1 MQEKYNVFGE
11 YLLLKKKKERIL
23 QIKAATSVQKFI
35 RRHQA
40 RKNIENRRVT
50 ARKQWA
56 TFVINTK
63 LAGKT
68 IGPETSRAIDNGG
81 ILVDKIWERY
91 HCKAPGKFALVN
103 PSYNTINSNHM
114 SPLINIENKKKKT
127 HDVYFNSS
135 SSGSS
140 KIMGEKH
147 SLIDKSKHSFST
159 PLIMS
164 DNLFHRFSDNAII
177 NGSEEI
183 FKDDS
188 LILPLRKT
196 TCSFYVNRSMP
207 HLRPN
212 RRNNKKKKQRK
223 KIKIA
228 RSSKKVLSPLIQD
241 NHQYFHNQILQPSD
255 LMDNHIN
262 YTVQKPMP
270 KYTLGELKGMRNLI
284 AKRQRKVAN
293 RHDLFHKHGLNK
305 RRLKHGTLQLDHL
318 LL

>member
-1 MQEKYNVFGE
+1 M
-11 YLLLKKKKERIL
+11 
-23 QIKAATSVQKFI
+23 
-35 RRHQA
+35 
-40 RKNIENRRVT
+40 
-50 ARKQWA
+50 
-56 TFVINTK
+56 
-63 LAGKT
+63 
-68 IGPETSRAIDNGG
+68 
-81 ILVDKIWERY
+81 DKIWERY

-103 PSYNTINSNHM
+103 PSYNNIINSNNM
-114 SPLINIENKKKKT
+114 SPLINIENKKRKT
-127 HDVYFNSS
+127 HDGYFNSS
-135 SSGSS
+135 FSSSS
-140 KIMGEKH
+140 SSRKIMGEKH
-147 SLIDKSKHSFST
+147 SLIDKSKHAFST

-164 DNLFHRFSDNAII
+164 DDVFHRFSDNAII

-183 FKDDS
+183 FNDDS

-196 TCSFYVNRSMP
+196 TCSFYVNRLMP

-212 RRNNKKKKQRK
+212 RRNNNKKKKQRK
-223 KIKIA
+223 KKTTIA
-228 RSSKKVLSPLIQD
+228 RSSKKVLPPLIQD
-241 NHQYFHNQILQPSD
+241 NHQYFYNHILQPSD

-262 YTVQKPMP
+262 NTVQKPMP